1 MSENATRL
9 KAVLLALGI
18 LVVGVI
24 LGASTHRWL
33 PAVGDKWTQK
43 PPERPRIPQ
52 VGATSER
59 LLRRYSR
66 HLDLTEAQQAEVDQ
80 ILDQSRDLMVEVRKN
95 IGSKIETVRR
105 DTWAKIRDVLTP
117 GQQEIFDELTSPV
130 SPEIILRQFKRRLD
144 LNEDQQAEISR
155 ILEKNWA
162 EMRKMR
168 RKIRGRLKE
177 IHIDSR
183 SEQLNLL
190 TPEQR
195 KRAKDK
201 DRWHSD
207 LSGRQ
212 RTEMDRIRKKS
223 RETAR
228 RLFQERD
235 EKLDLEARKTWLEIK
250 THLDSSQV
258 AKFHRI
264 TGGIERRMKWERQFR
279 RRPGGRPSRF

>member
-1 MSENATRL
+1 MTENATRL
-9 KAVLLALGI
+9 KAALLALGI

-24 LGASTHRWL
+24 LGATAHRWV
-33 PAVGDKWTQK
+33 PAVGDRQAHKP

-52 VGATSER
+52 PGATSER
-59 LLRRYSR
+59 LLKRYSR
-66 HLDLTEAQQAEVDQ
+66 NLDLTDVQQTEIDQ
-80 ILDQSRDLMVEVRKN
+80 ILDQSRELMVEVRKN

-130 SPEIILRQFKRRLD
+130 SPNIILRQFKRRLD

-155 ILEKNWA
+155 ILKSNWA
-162 EMRKMR
+162 EMRRMR
-168 RKIRGRLKE
+168 RKIRERLKE
-177 IHIDSR
+177 IHKDSR
-183 SEQLNLL
+183 AEQLNLL

-195 KRAKDK
+195 KQAKG
-201 DRWHSD
+201 RWNPN
-207 LSGRQ
+207 LSGEQ
-212 RTEMDRIRKKS
+212 RTEMDRIRRES
-223 RETAR
+223 RETTR

-235 EKLDLEARKTWLEIK
+235 EQLGLAVRKTWLEVK

-264 TGGIERRMKWERQFR
+264 TDGIERRMKWERQSR
-279 RRPGGRPSRF
+279 RRPGGRPTRF